1 VLQVKEVSILSNND
15 MASQRLKLIQKHLES
30 ELSPDSLKIVDESHL
45 HVGHAG
51 ARDGKG
57 HFKVVISTHQ
67 FKGRSLIERHKLV
80 YGALASLMET
90 DIHALSIETH
100 IP

>member
-1 VLQVKEVSILSNND
+1 
-15 MASQRLKLIQKHLES
+15 MTSQRVQLIQKHLES
-30 ELSPDSLKIVDESHL
+30 ELSPDSLEIVDESHL
-45 HVGHAG
+45 HVGHTG
-51 ARDGKG
+51 SRDGKG
-57 HFKVVISTHQ
+57 HFKVVISANQ
-67 FKGRSLIERHKLV
+67 FKGISLIDRHKLV

>member
-1 VLQVKEVSILSNND
+1 MFEVKEVSILSNND
-15 MASQRLKLIQKHLES
+15 IASQRVELIQKRLET

-51 ARDGKG
+51 SREGKG
-57 HFKVVISTHQ
+57 HFKIVISTHQ
-67 FKGRSLIERHKLV
+67 FEGISLIERHKLV